1 MSSCDCCMPC
11 VVCTGWTDGTGD
23 THPECKAK
31 KPIEKESKQMS
42 EFKVGDRVKIVIED
56 FVRHVSDEGHIQV
69 DATVDIMAGDS
80 GVVSIEVIQPPF
92 VLPTKKW
99 AQVVGDSG
107 ELWTRVSSIIWC
119 RLDGM
124 ELLNEELSTFS
135 GLRVLSEGVDDE

>member
-31 KPIEKESKQMS
+31 KPTEKESKQMS
-42 EFKVGDRVKIVIED
+42 KVKVGDRVRIVIE
-56 FVRHVSDEGHIQV
+56 REVSSAKGGWIGIEGCGHFREEEF
-69 DATVDIMAGDS
+69 

-107 ELWTRVSSIIWC
+107 ELWTRISSIIWC

-124 ELLNEELSTFS
+124 ELLNEELSTFR
-135 GLRVLSEGVDDE
+135 GLRVLSEGVEEW

>member
-1 MSSCDCCMPC
+1 MPC

-31 KPIEKESKQMS
+31 KFIEKESKQMS
-42 EFKVGDRVKIVIED
+42 KVKVGDRVKIVIED
-56 FVRHVSDEGHIQV
+56 DVIYVEPDGTVVLDGGSFCWQV
-69 DATVDIMAGDS
+69 GKN
-80 GVVSIEVIQPPF
+80 GLVSIEVIDPPF

-107 ELWTRVSSIIWC
+107 ELWTRISSIIWC

-124 ELLNEELSTFS
+124 ELLNEELSTFR
-135 GLRVLSEGVDDE
+135 GLRVLSEGVEEW